1 MVVLLVMLAL
11 RRAVL
16 PSEVTVLRFIVMT
29 VMTAVIPNVVLGLV
43 YHRCEEYAYF
53 KSIAKERIIAPIREK
68 LR

>member
-1 MVVLLVMLAL
+1 M
-11 RRAVL
+11 